1 VYKVDPVTG
10 MDNYEWMIDL
20 PRVFIK
26 GTTYMKNG
34 YTPKEFAY
42 SMAIDHLQQLWKN
55 TDYWSDYE
63 QLTEANIKQVKEQ
76 IAKLRSKLADT
87 AKLDTT
93 SLM

>member
-1 VYKVDPVTG
+1 
-10 MDNYEWMIDL
+10 
-20 PRVFIK
+20 
-26 GTTYMKNG
+26 MKNG

-42 SMAIDHLQQLWKN
+42 SMAVDHLERLWKH
-55 TDYWSDYE
+55 TDFWTDEEY
-63 QLTEANIKQVKEQ
+63 LTKANVKQVKEQ